1 MSLSAKEK
9 YDLSWG
15 QPSDNGRAKR
25 MVWGGV
31 GGTTTGGKVGCQNRP
46 IILSYGAH
54 AAVKRVL
61 LTKGKLSLDFFNI
74 MCKPVCQQ
82 SLGCPPCGLS

>member
-1 MSLSAKEK
+1 MIYA
-9 YDLSWG
+9 G
-15 QPSDNGRAKR
+15 DNLQTMGGPRG
-25 MVWGGV
+25 WFGV

-61 LTKGKLSLDFFNI
+61 LPVFFSIFFANLYVSRVWDI
-74 MCKPVCQQ
+74 RHV
-82 SLGCPPCGLS
+82 G